1 MPTPPAY
8 AYTRSPPKSAAW
20 YSETVPPSPARADAA
35 STPLR
40 QRLTAGT
47 SAAISSAATT
57 RKMCALTPLLVLHH
71 RGARTRHALHRPVR
85 RRPRLHGEHRGAG
98 PHEQQHRGGGAGE
111 RGPARQGHTAREHS
125 REQQGDHEMHDLGM
139 QGRERHESSAPMAGG
154 VN

>member
-71 RGARTRHALHRPVR
+71 RGARARHALHRPMR
-85 RRPRLHGEHRGAG
+85 RRPRLHGQHGG
-98 PHEQQHRGGGAGE
+98 PGPNEQQYSGSRPCE
-111 RGPARQGHTAREHS
+111 RGPARQRDTA
-125 REQQGDHEMHDLGM
+125 EQHAHEEQGNDEMHDLGM
-139 QGRERHESSAPMAGG
+139 QGGERHGSAL
-154 VN
+154 